1 MYNTYIDI
9 ITRNVYVSWILY
21 ITSEYKQIKQSFP
34 RDMRSNQMKAF
45 DQVVLKVAPI
55 ERMWLPHAFQSDWD
69 SPQLSTYTCSF
80 LRKFL
85 VERLS
90 IILFSPTSFQ
100 SLFFFF
106 TGFRKTNEMI
116 NNLKSHI
123 SQKHFIYTI
132 LAAAQKYVFEKKMK
146 NLHKKSSLEKGKCA
160 HKI

>member
-1 MYNTYIDI
+1 M
-9 ITRNVYVSWILY
+9 
-21 ITSEYKQIKQSFP
+21 
-34 RDMRSNQMKAF
+34 
-45 DQVVLKVAPI
+45 
-55 ERMWLPHAFQSDWD
+55 
-69 SPQLSTYTCSF
+69 F
-80 LRKFL
+80 LFTKFL